1 MVKVSK
7 PLLKILQI
15 QLFMA
20 SILGLP
26 LFFFKVDSTVAILSA
41 LTVVVVPGLY
51 TLFVS
56 SLPLESGSTGIGR
69 VLKAEIGKYCITLSL
84 LIGIFVSIKDLNPMI
99 FFISL
104 LVLYFSP
111 ALLPFV
117 TSTDKDKFL

>member
-15 QLFMA
+15 QIFMA

-26 LFFFKVDSTVAILSA
+26 LFFFRVDSTVAILSA
-41 LTVVVVPGLY
+41 LMVVVVPGLY

-56 SLPLESGSTGIGR
+56 SLPLETGSTGIGR

-84 LIGIFVSIKDLNPMI
+84 LIGIFVSVEDLNPVI
-99 FFISL
+99 FFVSL

-111 ALLPFV
+111 ALLPLV
-117 TSTDKDKFL
+117 TRIEKDKSI

>member
-1 MVKVSK
+1 MVKVSN

-26 LFFFKVDSTVAILSA
+26 LFFFRVDSTVAILSA
-41 LTVVVVPGLY
+41 LMVVVVPGVY

-84 LIGIFVSIKDLNPMI
+84 LIGIFVTVEDLNPVI
-99 FFISL
+99 FFVSL

-111 ALLPFV
+111 ALLPLV
-117 TSTDKDKFL
+117 TKIEKDKSI

>member
-1 MVKVSK
+1 
-7 PLLKILQI
+7 
-15 QLFMA
+15 MA
-20 SILGLP
+20 TSLGLP
-26 LFFFKVDSTVAILSA
+26 LFLLRGDAAVAILAA
-41 LTVVVVPGLY
+41 LAVVLVPGLY
-51 TLFVS
+51 TLFVG
-56 SLPLESGSTGIGR
+56 SLPLDSGSTGIGR

-104 LVLYFSP
+104 LVLYLSP

>member
-1 MVKVSK
+1 M
-7 PLLKILQI
+7 
-15 QLFMA
+15 
-20 SILGLP
+20 
-26 LFFFKVDSTVAILSA
+26 AILAA
-41 LTVVVVPGLY
+41 LAVVLVPGLY

-56 SLPLESGSTGIGR
+56 SLPLDSGSTGIGR

-111 ALLPFV
+111 ALLPFL
-117 TSTDKDKFL
+117 TSTDKDKFLLSIPLTNEISFLDRRILWLQNTKPQRIIFNII

>member
-15 QLFMA
+15 QIFMA

-26 LFFFKVDSTVAILSA
+26 LFFFRVDSTVAILSA

-56 SLPLESGSTGIGR
+56 SLPLKSGSTGIGR
-69 VLKAEIGKYCITLSL
+69 VLKAEIGKYFITLSL
-84 LIGIFVSIKDLNPMI
+84 LIGIFVSVEDLNPVI
-99 FFISL
+99 FFVSL

>member
-7 PLLKILQI
+7 PLIKILQI
-15 QLFMA
+15 QLFTA

-26 LFFFKVDSTVAILSA
+26 LFFFRVDSTVAIISA
-41 LTVVVVPGLY
+41 LMVVVVPGVY

-69 VLKAEIGKYCITLSL
+69 VLKAEIGKYFITLSL
-84 LIGIFVSIKDLNPMI
+84 LIGIFVSVEDLNPVI
-99 FFISL
+99 FFVSL

-111 ALLPFV
+111 ALLPIV
-117 TSTDKDKFL
+117 TRIEKDKSI